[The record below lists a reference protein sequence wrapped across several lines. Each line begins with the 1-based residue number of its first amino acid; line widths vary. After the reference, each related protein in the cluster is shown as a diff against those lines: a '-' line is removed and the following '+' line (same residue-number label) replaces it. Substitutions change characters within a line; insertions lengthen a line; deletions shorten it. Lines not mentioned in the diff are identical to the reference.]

1 MARKAALGKNQ
12 MAERLAGVFC
22 DYGYDGASLTLLADA
37 TNLSRASLY
46 HHFPA
51 GKQDMAACALG
62 YSGMQFQKLILA
74 PLMKT
79 GGKATRQQARDQ
91 TARQQARDQTAR
103 QQAGTAAL
111 TSLRGVLHY
120 YPGERPVCLMNILS
134 LGSASALFG
143 AQIKAA
149 VGAWRAA
156 LARVL
161 TVCGLKD
168 AEASAEAMIVSI
180 QGALVLS
187 RVLASREPLETAIE
201 KTIQQITTEID
212 MLST

>member
-79 GGKATRQQARDQ
+79 GGKAT
-91 TARQQARDQTAR
+91 RQQARDQTAR